1 MVSKPVTMKDH
12 STNVTPLQ
20 DSREIP
26 IAGSGLIT
34 GQNTSQMMNQSF
46 PSLGQSFIIK
56 LDRNNFLIWSNQML
70 NVVIESEFDD
80 ILDGTRPCSPHFL
93 PDPNSTFSTTIKSL
107 VVNPKYITW

>member
-34 GQNTSQMMNQSF
+34 GQNTSEMMNQSF
-46 PSLGQSFIIK
+46 PSLDQSFIIK

-70 NVVIESEFDD
+70 NVVIASEFDD
-80 ILDGTRPCSPHFL
+80 ILDGT
-93 PDPNSTFSTTIKSL
+93 
-107 VVNPKYITW
+107 

>member
-20 DSREIP
+20 DFREIP

-80 ILDGTRPCSPHFL
+80 ILDGT
-93 PDPNSTFSTTIKSL
+93 
-107 VVNPKYITW
+107 